1 MEVVEEEYHDVV
13 LGTVVD
19 FSFCSVEVNSEKIVF
34 SEITRLKIQKFV
46 STKSKICKHKF
57 NIPSTPIAR

>member
-1 MEVVEEEYHDVV
+1 MEVAEEEYHGAV

-19 FSFCSVEVNSEKIVF
+19 FSFCSVEVNSEKSVL
-34 SEITRLKIQKFV
+34 SEITRLKIQKFI